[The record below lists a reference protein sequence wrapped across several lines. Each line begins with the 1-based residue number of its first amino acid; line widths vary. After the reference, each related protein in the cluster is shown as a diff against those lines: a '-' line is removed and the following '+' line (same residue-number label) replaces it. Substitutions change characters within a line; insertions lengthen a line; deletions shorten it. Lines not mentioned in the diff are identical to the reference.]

1 MTASGIGAET
11 PETPGRGKAAVAV
24 GTPAGDSGPEAVR
37 EPGVDS
43 GPGRRRNAQG
53 RSLRWLWAAGLAV
66 AAVLLFAAY
75 LRLSNTYPE
84 DSDQANLGL
93 QAWDMLHGNLL
104 LHGWVLS
111 DVSFYTTELPQYM
124 LLELIGGLNTGVFHA
139 AAAMTYTLTLLLAAM
154 LARGRATGRRGV
166 ARALIAGGIMLAPQL
181 GFGVFI
187 LLLTVGHIGTSVPL
201 LVTWLVL
208 DRARPRWQLAVV
220 AGILLTWGAVADS
233 LVLALGCV
241 PVALVCALRLIQG
254 LRSRSLRQF
263 ELCLGAAA
271 VAAAVVSQGIVRLIH
286 ALGGYTLHAVT
297 FTIEPVSKWAGQVA
311 GTWRGL
317 LLLFGAD
324 YQGLPPGH
332 DRDFAM
338 VHLAGVALVAVALIL
353 VAARFFTTATLVE
366 QVLAVAIAVNV
377 VLYVTSNM
385 PSLNPHEMAV
395 VLPCGA
401 ALAGRMLVRET
412 GRALAGKRARA
423 VRAGQAVAALAG
435 VAVLAGYLT
444 GLARE
449 ARHPAQ
455 PAQNTQ
461 LASWLAAHHLRY
473 GLGGY
478 WESSIVTVD
487 TGRRVQVRA
496 LMQFTMQRDLWE
508 STYAWYVPRGQYANF
523 VVFESLPGFF
533 YHWEPR
539 ALVHRYFGDPARTYN
554 FGPYTVMVWNRNL
567 LPEIPGNLQ

>member
-1 MTASGIGAET
+1 
-11 PETPGRGKAAVAV
+11 
-24 GTPAGDSGPEAVR
+24 
-37 EPGVDS
+37 
-43 GPGRRRNAQG
+43 
-53 RSLRWLWAAGLAV
+53 LWAAGLAV

-84 DSDQANLGL
+84 DSDQASLGL

-124 LLELIGGLNTGVFHA
+124 LLELIGGLNTGMFHA

-208 DRARPRWQLAVV
+208 DRARPRWQLAVL

-254 LRSRSLRQF
+254 LFTRAGDTGSERGLRRLRRLRVRHALRSRSLRQF

-286 ALGGYTLHAVT
+286 ALGGYTLHTVT
-297 FTIEPVSKWAGQVA
+297 FTIEPASKWAGQVA

-332 DRDFAM
+332 DRDFALL
-338 VHLAGVALVAVALIL
+338 HLAGVALVAVALIL

-377 VLYVTSNM
+377 VLYVISNM

-395 VLPCGA
+395 VLSCGA

-412 GRALAGKRARA
+412 GRELAGKRARA

-435 VAVLAGYLT
+435 AAVLAGFLT

-449 ARHPAQ
+449 ARHPAE

-461 LASWLAAHHLRY
+461 LASWLADHHLSY

-508 STYAWYVPRGQYANF
+508 SKYAWYVPRGQYANF
-523 VVFESLPGFF
+523 IVFESLPGFF

-539 ALVHRYFGDPARTYN
+539 ALVHRYFGDPAHTYN

-567 LPEIPGNLQ
+567 LPEIPGNPQ

>member
-1 MTASGIGAET
+1 M
-11 PETPGRGKAAVAV
+11 
-24 GTPAGDSGPEAVR
+24 
-37 EPGVDS
+37 
-43 GPGRRRNAQG
+43 
-53 RSLRWLWAAGLAV
+53 WAAGLTV

-254 LRSRSLRQF
+254 LRSRTLRQF

-297 FTIEPVSKWAGQVA
+297 FTIEPASKWAGQVA

-332 DRDFAM
+332 DRDFA
-338 VHLAGVALVAVALIL
+338 VAHLAGVALVAVALIL

-377 VLYVTSNM
+377 VLYVISNM

-444 GLARE
+444 GLAWE

-455 PAQNTQ
+455 PGQNTQ
-461 LASWLAAHHLRY
+461 LASWLAAHRLRY

-523 VVFESLPGFF
+523 IVFESLPGFF

-567 LPEIPGNLQ
+567 LPEIPGNPGNPQ

>member
-1 MTASGIGAET
+1 
-11 PETPGRGKAAVAV
+11 
-24 GTPAGDSGPEAVR
+24 
-37 EPGVDS
+37 
-43 GPGRRRNAQG
+43 
-53 RSLRWLWAAGLAV
+53 LWAAGLTV
-66 AAVLLFAAY
+66 AAVLLFAVY

-124 LLELIGGLNTGVFHA
+124 LLELIVGLHTGTFHA

-208 DRARPRWQLAVV
+208 DRARPRWQLAAV
-220 AGILLTWGAVADS
+220 AGILLTWGAVGDS
-233 LVLALGCV
+233 LVLALGCA

-271 VAAAVVSQGIVRLIH
+271 VAAGVVSQGIVRLIH

-297 FTIEPVSKWAGQVA
+297 FTIEPASKWAGQVA

-317 LLLFGAD
+317 LVLFGAD

-332 DRDFAM
+332 DRDFA
-338 VHLAGVALVAVALIL
+338 VAHLAGVALVVVALIL
-353 VAARFFTTATLVE
+353 VAVRFFTTATLVE
-366 QVLAVAIAVNV
+366 QVLATAIAVNV
-377 VLYVTSNM
+377 VLYVISNM

-412 GRALAGKRARA
+412 GRDRDRGLAGTRARV
-423 VRAGQAVAALAG
+423 VRASQA
-435 VAVLAGYLT
+435 VAVLAGVTVLAGYLA

-455 PAQNTQ
+455 PAQNTR
-461 LASWLAAHHLRY
+461 LASWLADHHLSY

-478 WESSIVTVD
+478 WDSSIVTVD
-487 TGRRVQVRA
+487 TGRRVRVRA

-508 STYAWYVPRGQYANF
+508 SKYAWYVPRGQYANF
-523 VVFESLPGFF
+523 IVFESLAGFF

-539 ALVHRYFGDPARTYN
+539 ALVHKYFGDPAHTYN

-567 LPEIPGNLQ
+567 LPEIPGNPQ

>member
-1 MTASGIGAET
+1 MSASGSG
-11 PETPGRGKAAVAV
+11 PETPGRGEAAVAV
-24 GTPAGDSGPEAVR
+24 GTPESPGGDSGPEAVR
-37 EPGVDS
+37 EPGV
-43 GPGRRRNAQG
+43 PARRGNSQG

-124 LLELIGGLNTGVFHA
+124 LLELILGLNTGMFHA

-254 LRSRSLRQF
+254 LFTRRLRADDTGGGRRLRRLRHALRSRQF

-286 ALGGYTLHAVT
+286 ALGGYTVHPVT
-297 FTIEPVSKWAGQVA
+297 FTIEPAGKWAGQVA
-311 GTWRGL
+311 STWRGL

-332 DRDFAM
+332 DRDFA
-338 VHLAGVALVAVALIL
+338 VAHLAGVALVAVALIL

-366 QVLAVAIAVNV
+366 QLLAIAIAVNV
-377 VLYVTSNM
+377 VLYVISNM

-412 GRALAGKRARA
+412 GRDTNRGLAGKRARA
-423 VRAGQAVAALAG
+423 VRA
-435 VAVLAGYLT
+435 
-444 GLARE
+444 ARPWRPSR
-449 ARHPAQ
+449 A
-455 PAQNTQ
+455 
-461 LASWLAAHHLRY
+461 WRY
-473 GLGGY
+473 
-478 WESSIVTVD
+478 W
-487 TGRRVQVRA
+487 
-496 LMQFTMQRDLWE
+496 
-508 STYAWYVPRGQYANF
+508 
-523 VVFESLPGFF
+523 PG
-533 YHWEPR
+533 
-539 ALVHRYFGDPARTYN
+539 T
-554 FGPYTVMVWNRNL
+554 
-567 LPEIPGNLQ
+567 